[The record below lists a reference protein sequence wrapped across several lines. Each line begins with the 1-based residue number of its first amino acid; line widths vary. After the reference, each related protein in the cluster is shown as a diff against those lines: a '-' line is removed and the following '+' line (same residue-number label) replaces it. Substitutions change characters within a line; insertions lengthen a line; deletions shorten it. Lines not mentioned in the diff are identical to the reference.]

1 MAKIKVVAVA
11 KSGRTWAGYYG
22 NRRIRDGEVFMV
34 EEKEF
39 SDSKAHKVFKQDG
52 SLAIKT
58 HRGWMRRVDDKKPNE
73 ITRETIRV
81 TAAGSM
87 SEGKVPVVLV
97 DEAAASEAV
106 TRAVPSKPRRA
117 SDESIE

>member
-34 EEKEF
+34 EESEF
-39 SDSKAHKVFKQDG
+39 SDAKAHKVFKRDG
-52 SLAIKT
+52 TLAIKT

-81 TAAGSM
+81 TDMGAQSG
-87 SEGKVPVVLV
+87 GKVPVVLV
-97 DEAAASEAV
+97 PEAAVAADV
-106 TRAVPSKPRRA
+106 RAVPSKPRRA